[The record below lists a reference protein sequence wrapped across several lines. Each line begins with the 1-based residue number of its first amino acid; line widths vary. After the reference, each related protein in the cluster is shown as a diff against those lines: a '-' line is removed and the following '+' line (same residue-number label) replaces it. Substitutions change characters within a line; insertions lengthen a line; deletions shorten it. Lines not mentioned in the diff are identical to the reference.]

1 MHQLK
6 SHSGKT
12 SFEIQLGCLNQKLCG
27 FGNLSNSFCFGSH
40 LVKKLQCW
48 KYLTEAEASTETF
61 RKIEQF
67 ADVINMAITVS
78 TLCSQNAD
86 LFPITFRWP
95 VLCYTKNQRS
105 YVWKHTDAN
114 FYLTLSKAF
123 RLNGEANTKIS
134 VQVVTFLT
142 LDTHYMPYIKYH
154 ESEMLKIPRFLWYLT
169 TFWGYTSIL

>member
-27 FGNLSNSFCFGSH
+27 FGNLSNSFCFGTH

-48 KYLTEAEASTETF
+48 KYLTEAQASTESF
-61 RKIEQF
+61 RKMEQF
-67 ADVINMAITVS
+67 ADVINTAITVS

-86 LFPITFRWP
+86 LFLITFRSWIHCGP
-95 VLCYTKNQRS
+95 MLCYTKYQRS

-114 FYLTLSKAF
+114 LLTSLKPF
-123 RLNGEANTKIS
+123 RLNGETNTKIS

-142 LDTHYMPYIKYH
+142 LDIYYMPYVI
-154 ESEMLKIPRFLWYLT
+154 SNNTNLK
-169 TFWGYTSIL
+169 S